1 MGNRDRE
8 RREMA
13 RSIQS
18 SSSSGEEGNVNGNSV
33 GNQPS
38 TPNSPTSAG
47 FNTDQL
53 PFNSTSDVYSEE
65 EEEAAVDPRIIRDE
79 EPEDEEEEEEGED
92 LFNDNYMESVPSF
105 ALSFFFYA
113 FHSCFF
119 F

>member
-1 MGNRDRE
+1 
-8 RREMA
+8 MA
-13 RSIQS
+13 RSNQS
-18 SSSSGEEGNVNGNSV
+18 SSSSDEEGNVNGNDSV

-79 EPEDEEEEEEGED
+79 EPEDEEEEEGED
-92 LFNDNYMESVPSF
+92 LFNDNYMESVFSP
-105 ALSFFFYA
+105 LVLLIITN
-113 FHSCFF
+113 
-119 F
+119 